1 MECPDGKDFGS
12 LRVTSN
18 VYDYVL
24 EFLERTHGRTFRE
37 VMDAEIDISGVI
49 Q

>member
-1 MECPDGKDFGS
+1 VECPDGKDFGS

-24 EFLERTHGRTFRE
+24 EFLKRTHGRKLSE
-37 VMDAEIDISGVI
+37 VMDAEIDISDVI